1 MSVLIYIIL
10 VAIILF
16 FVHKFLSQFKFPK
29 VGAVACF
36 TGGVKAGKSAVSL
49 AFALS
54 NFRRIHRNWKIRCF
68 FIKFFNFF
76 RKKDKKLSFPEEPF
90 FYSSIKLRNV
100 KFVPLTREHLL
111 RQRRFHYGSVCF
123 IDEASL
129 VADSQLFRDVNIN
142 TQLLLFFKLFGHETR
157 GGKCVFNSHCIT
169 DLHHALK
176 RTTSEYFYVHHISRY
191 IPFFTVCNLREERYS
206 EDGSTVNNYGEDVET
221 SLKKVLMLK
230 GVFKKY
236 DSFCF
241 SSFTDNL
248 PTETENDICVLG
260 KADSLKMNNIVS
272 FRPEFYTLNGEDN
285 QKKGVLENEKK
296 NS

>member
-54 NFRRIHRNWKIRCF
+54 NFKRIHRGWKLRCF
-68 FIKFFNFF
+68 FIRLLNLF
-76 RKKDKKLSFPEEPF
+76 RKKDKKLIFPEEPF

-100 KFVPLTREHLL
+100 KYVPLTREHLL

-206 EDGSTVNNYGEDVET
+206 EDGTTVNNYGEDVET

-272 FRPEFYTLNGEDN
+272 FRPEFYSLNGEDN